1 MAGTRNGLP
10 TWARPPQRSW
20 PRARLADQSVSR
32 QSHQCRPECAAPAE
46 KEGGRAAKKI
56 RQPRRNIGHSRGRPS
71 GHLSILTN
79 RSGPAAHSRPHPR
92 ASRARAAPLDVM
104 SGPSNCFKCPARGC
118 RYGVSPTVRTGPL
131 PGCREATEPPIMM
144 PKADAIAA
152 IATLNPSAN
161 PAFLALFSCQELN
174 EYLHRLRSIPGM
186 PAHPAV
192 VRQVDPRTVCVGS
205 PTTA

>member
-1 MAGTRNGLP
+1 
-10 TWARPPQRSW
+10 
-20 PRARLADQSVSR
+20 
-32 QSHQCRPECAAPAE
+32 
-46 KEGGRAAKKI
+46 
-56 RQPRRNIGHSRGRPS
+56 
-71 GHLSILTN
+71 
-79 RSGPAAHSRPHPR
+79 
-92 ASRARAAPLDVM
+92 
-104 SGPSNCFKCPARGC
+104 
-118 RYGVSPTVRTGPL
+118 
-131 PGCREATEPPIMM
+131 MM